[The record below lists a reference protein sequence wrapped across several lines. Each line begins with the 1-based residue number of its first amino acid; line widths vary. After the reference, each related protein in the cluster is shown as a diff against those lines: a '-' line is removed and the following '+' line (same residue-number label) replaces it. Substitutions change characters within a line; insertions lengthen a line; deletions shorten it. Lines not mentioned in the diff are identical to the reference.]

1 MTASYKEAL
10 AYSRPATSVH
20 LTFGFS
26 LTIADER
33 AS

>member
-1 MTASYKEAL
+1 MTASYNDAF

-26 LTIADER
+26 ITIADPK